1 MLLLRFAFLKNHTS
15 SKGPEVNINFCSMC
29 ALLLFGKNQKGNK
42 KGQGDL
48 LKIAR
53 PNLENR
59 NRVVV
64 AMVNVAGGTEVW
76 GWRCCEKSAL
86 PLILSLCA
94 SFGARKTT
102 SQQQHKVT
110 FL

>member
-1 MLLLRFAFLKNHTS
+1 MKRIWEET
-15 SKGPEVNINFCSMC
+15 
-29 ALLLFGKNQKGNK
+29 K
-42 KGQGDL
+42 KGQSDL

-64 AMVNVAGGTEVW
+64 VMVNVAGGTEVW
-76 GWRCCEKSAL
+76 VWRCCEKSAL